1 MTTSLTEI
9 STPNAPAAIGPYSQ
23 GVQFNGLIFISGQL
37 GLDPKAGTLVGP
49 DVLNQA
55 QQILL
60 NLAAIAESAKTPL
73 SRLLKL
79 TIYLVDLGDF
89 DAVNQLL
96 QQSLKQPYP
105 ARTTIGVNALP
116 KGARIEIDAILA
128 KADG

>member
-23 GVQFNGLIFISGQL
+23 GVAFNDLIFISGQL
-37 GLDPKAGTLVGP
+37 GLDPKQGTLVGP
-49 DVLNQA
+49 DVLNQT
-55 QQILL
+55 QQILH
-60 NLAAIAESAKTPL
+60 NLAAIAEAAKTPL

-79 TIYLVDLGDF
+79 TIYLVDLADF

-96 QQSLKQPYP
+96 QQSLNLPYP
-105 ARTTIGVNALP
+105 ARTTIGVNSLP
-116 KGARIEIDAILA
+116 KGARVEIDAILA

>member
-1 MTTSLTEI
+1 VTTSLTEI

-37 GLDPKAGTLVGP
+37 GLDPQAGTLVGP
-49 DVLNQA
+49 DVLNQT

>member
-49 DVLNQA
+49 DVLNQT

-89 DAVNQLL
+89 DVVNQLL

>member
-1 MTTSLTEI
+1 M
-9 STPNAPAAIGPYSQ
+9 
-23 GVQFNGLIFISGQL
+23 QFNGLIFISGQL

-49 DVLNQA
+49 DVLNQT

>member
-37 GLDPKAGTLVGP
+37 GLNPQAGTLVGP
-49 DVLNQA
+49 DVLNQT

>member
-37 GLDPKAGTLVGP
+37 GLDPQAGTLVGP
-49 DVLNQA
+49 DVLNQT

-60 NLAAIAESAKTPL
+60 NLAAIAESAKMPL

-89 DAVNQLL
+89 DVVNQLL

-105 ARTTIGVNALP
+105 ARTTIGVSALP

>member
-37 GLDPKAGTLVGP
+37 GLDPQAGTLVGP
-49 DVLNQA
+49 DVLNQT

-96 QQSLKQPYP
+96 QQNLKQPYP

>member
-49 DVLNQA
+49 DVLNQT

-89 DAVNQLL
+89 DVVNQLL

-105 ARTTIGVNALP
+105 ARTTIGVSALP

>member
-37 GLDPKAGTLVGP
+37 GLDPQAGTLVGP
-49 DVLNQA
+49 DVLNQT

-128 KADG
+128 KTDG

>member
-1 MTTSLTEI
+1 MTASLTEI

-37 GLDPKAGTLVGP
+37 GLDPQAGTLVGP
-49 DVLNQA
+49 DVLNQT

>member
-23 GVQFNGLIFISGQL
+23 GVQFKGLIFISGQL

-96 QQSLKQPYP
+96 QQSFKQPYP

>member
-23 GVQFNGLIFISGQL
+23 GVQFKGLIFISGQL

>member
-49 DVLNQA
+49 DVLNQT

-96 QQSLKQPYP
+96 QQSLKQPFP

>member
-9 STPNAPAAIGPYSQ
+9 STPNAPTAIGPYSQ

-49 DVLNQA
+49 DVLNQT

>member
-49 DVLNQA
+49 DVLNQT

-96 QQSLKQPYP
+96 QQSLKQPYT

>member
-37 GLDPKAGTLVGP
+37 GLDPQAGTLVGP
-49 DVLNQA
+49 DVLNQT

>member
-49 DVLNQA
+49 DVLHQT

>member
-49 DVLNQA
+49 DVLNQT

-73 SRLLKL
+73 SGLLKL

>member
-49 DVLNQA
+49 DVLNQT

-105 ARTTIGVNALP
+105 ARTTIGVSALP

>member
-1 MTTSLTEI
+1 VTTSLTEI

-49 DVLNQA
+49 DVLNQT

>member
-9 STPNAPAAIGPYSQ
+9 STPNAPAATGPYSQ

-37 GLDPKAGTLVGP
+37 GLDPQAGTLVGP
-49 DVLNQA
+49 DVLNQT

-128 KADG
+128 KTDG

>member
-37 GLDPKAGTLVGP
+37 GLDPQAGTLVGP
-49 DVLNQA
+49 DVLNQT

-105 ARTTIGVNALP
+105 ARPTIGVSALP

>member
-1 MTTSLTEI
+1 VTTSLTEI

-49 DVLNQA
+49 DVLNQT

-89 DAVNQLL
+89 DVVNQLL

-105 ARTTIGVNALP
+105 ARTTIGVSALP